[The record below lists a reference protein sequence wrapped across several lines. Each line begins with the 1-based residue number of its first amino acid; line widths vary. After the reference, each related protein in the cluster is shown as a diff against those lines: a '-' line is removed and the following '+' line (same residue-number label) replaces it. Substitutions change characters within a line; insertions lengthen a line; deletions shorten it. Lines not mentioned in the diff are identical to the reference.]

1 VTVDERLRTAA
12 AALRTEA
19 ATAPLL
25 EIDSIRTRKVADMD
39 NLSGLTQRRGRRL
52 LWPAAAAVA
61 AAVVVVVMILVLNND
76 DEQGGI
82 DTVGDP
88 SPTVATSTTVN
99 TTTTE
104 PPPSLNGSIVIETIT
119 TLTDEPPG
127 GTFEVTEGADVLG
140 CTGGSFVDTFPDS
153 GPPIIKTLTCESGVT
168 TGGTVTISY
177 NLDSPGLGD
186 ENGRWRIDDATGSYT
201 GLNGGGSIALYFTSD
216 TTTTETITGD
226 VNHS

>member
-1 VTVDERLRTAA
+1 MTVDERLRTAA

-19 ATAPLL
+19 AAAPLPP
-25 EIDSIRTRKVADMD
+25 IDSIHTRKVTDMN
-39 NLSGLTQRRGRRL
+39 NLSGLTRHRGRRP

-61 AAVVVVVMILVLNND
+61 AAVVVVMILVLNND

-82 DTVGDP
+82 DTIDDP
-88 SPTVATSTTVN
+88 SPIVATSTTVN

-104 PPPSLNGSIVIETIT
+104 PPPSLNGSIVIETT
-119 TLTDEPPG
+119 ATSTDEPPG

-140 CTGGSFVDTFPDS
+140 CTSGSFVDTLPDS

-168 TGGTVTISY
+168 AGATVTISF

-186 ENGRWRIDDATGSYT
+186 ENGRWRIDDATGAYN
-201 GLNGGGSIALYFTSD
+201 GLNGGGAIALYFTSD
-216 TTTTETITGD
+216 TTATETITGD